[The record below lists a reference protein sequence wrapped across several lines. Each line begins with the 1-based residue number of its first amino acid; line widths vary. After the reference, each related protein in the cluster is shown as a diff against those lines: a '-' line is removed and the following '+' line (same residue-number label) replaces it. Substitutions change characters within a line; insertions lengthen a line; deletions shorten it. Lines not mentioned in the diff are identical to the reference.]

1 MTITNLLKYSK
12 VCNDDDR
19 FADVLKVTE
28 DVYDGPSAIVA
39 KPTRFGFTSSM
50 SKIAEVR
57 NDKLL
62 MIQPTNKI
70 NETVKK
76 AAPSAIPIYGHKH
89 CEYFIEHN
97 DPFLSNLPISLPRIC
112 PRIGGCEEFPEC
124 DLTRSWYESTP
135 VLTINYQ
142 KFIAVMFGYS
152 PTDKSEISLL
162 REQFKTRDHIMFDES
177 HIISLENSPSVD
189 INYDMK
195 SIIPIKYENLRKVY
209 YDFCDLAREICNDDI
224 INQLKETKN
233 YLKSESFLSFP
244 CDNANAIGMTEQTQA
259 FSDLKRIASERALLK
274 FSEDDIKYLMNV
286 ITLMTCRSVT
296 ANLITSSKGDTYSIK
311 GKPTENSPT
320 IKNAI
325 KLFLKDICPNAKV
338 FFVSGTQFE
347 KYPGMFSEIAGR
359 ELANVCVPDIK
370 HTNAKMTIVPDTW
383 TYSSVV
389 IAGKDLSGTQDKRI
403 KDQILDI
410 MAKEPGQ
417 PIYIICFNRKLQEKI
432 VKRRRRTPLQAD
444 GASEASPH
452 KDSTT
457 RI

>member
-1 MTITNLLKYSK
+1 MTSLQKYIK
-12 VCNDDDR
+12 VYDDADK
-19 FADVLKVTE
+19 FADVLEVTE

-89 CEYFIEHN
+89 CKYFIEHN
-97 DPFLSNLPISLPRIC
+97 DPFLSDLPISLPGIC

-195 SIIPIKYENLRKVY
+195 SIIPIKYEN
-209 YDFCDLAREICNDDI
+209 
-224 INQLKETKN
+224 
-233 YLKSESFLSFP
+233 
-244 CDNANAIGMTEQTQA
+244 
-259 FSDLKRIASERALLK
+259 
-274 FSEDDIKYLMNV
+274 
-286 ITLMTCRSVT
+286 
-296 ANLITSSKGDTYSIK
+296 
-311 GKPTENSPT
+311 
-320 IKNAI
+320 
-325 KLFLKDICPNAKV
+325 
-338 FFVSGTQFE
+338 
-347 KYPGMFSEIAGR
+347 
-359 ELANVCVPDIK
+359 
-370 HTNAKMTIVPDTW
+370 H
-383 TYSSVV
+383 
-389 IAGKDLSGTQDKRI
+389 
-403 KDQILDI
+403 
-410 MAKEPGQ
+410 
-417 PIYIICFNRKLQEKI
+417 
-432 VKRRRRTPLQAD
+432 
-444 GASEASPH
+444 
-452 KDSTT
+452 
-457 RI
+457 